1 MAFSPRSPWSRSK
14 KPDIYSTVVVHDDE
28 DDARGGAAARA
39 EDDDDDDP
47 SALPP
52 LLQRLP
58 KDFGGASFDDDDDP
72 YSSDLDD
79 ASLSATVV
87 IKRTFIRHSG
97 GPPSPRESVSGTFIR
112 HTRGSSSPHESFS
125 GTFIHHTSSASSP
138 RDSASGAGAGFG
150 SSFITPS
157 SGQAEED
164 RQPSLLMQQQQSRR
178 KASMS
183 SLPDSVTREDPST
196 KYELLHELGKGS
208 YGAVYK
214 ARDLR
219 TQELVAVKIISLTEG
234 TQKAPW
240 LDAAGSRRYT
250 ECWLELKIQG
260 KRPRSQE
267 NERTPA
273 NLKNGREQQTCK
285 TRGGCGA
292 SLLGAHIE
300 EGYED
305 IRGEIEMLQQCSHP
319 NVVRYFGSY
328 QGEEYLWI
336 VMEYC
341 GGGSVAD
348 LIGIT
353 EEPLDEPQ
361 IAYIC
366 RETLKGLAYLH
377 TIFKVHR
384 DIKGGNIL
392 LTEQGEVKL
401 GDFGVAAQ
409 LTRTMSKRNTFIGTP
424 HWMAP
429 EVIQESRYDGKV
441 TSPSLPPSSLSQS
454 NISGAV
460 DVWALGVSA
469 IEMAEGMPPRSTVHP
484 MRVIFMISSEPA
496 PMLEDKEKWSLLFHD
511 FIAKC
516 LTKDARLRPPAIEML
531 KHKFIE
537 KCNTGASKML
547 AKIKEA
553 KIIRETAVQNQL
565 PDSDDAMDATV
576 RINEDY
582 GETVPTN
589 SQSTH
594 ETKNDGSGGDF
605 GTMIVHPEDGDE
617 AAESSIFPR
626 AEFIP
631 GLGSINSFTHDP
643 KRAELISKFWAE
655 STAESDAS
663 KERDLYGLP
672 DIQEPK
678 TMPRSTGTVK
688 HHKGVEGTVLR
699 HDITASP
706 GVASTMNKLSS
717 SPSRKAFSVQ
727 DKLWSIYA
735 AGNTVP
741 IPFLK
746 AIDISP
752 LALVSDSVAGN
763 GPAGSSTTD
772 ALEAVRELFSGDGQ
786 AKKGRKGQNEAPLPP
801 GVHDRLTTSPTLM
814 NLAQALAYHKTCYED
829 MPLQDSQAT
838 EEQQTIQNLCDTL
851 RTILSQNLT
860 QYRMRTN
867 RCKEEEEKLRLAH
880 KETSRILSDLEEG
893 SNVQAANVGF
903 CRVIKLAKHDAGKLV
918 FATVALLV
926 ASLSNLLVPKY
937 GGKIIDIVSRDV
949 QRPEDKA
956 QALADVNGT
965 ILYIVLIVVT
975 GSVCTALRAWLFNS
989 ASERVVARLRQDLF
1003 SHLEIAFF
1011 DVTRTGELLSRL
1023 SEDTQIIKNAATTN
1037 LSEALRNLTTTAIGL
1052 GFMFSTSWKLTL
1064 LALVIVPVISVA
1076 VRKFGRFLR
1085 ELSHQ
1090 TQAAAAVASSIA
1102 EESFGAIRTVRAFAQ
1117 EPHEISRYGGKVNET
1132 LKLGLKQAK
1141 VVGLFSGGLN
1151 AASTLSVVVVVIYGA
1166 NLTINGYMTTGSLTS
1181 FILYSLTGLYTTVMK
1196 ASGASRRVFQLLD
1209 RVSSMTNTGDK
1220 CPKIENEGEVEL
1232 DDVWFAYPSR
1242 PSHMI
1247 LKGITLKLAP
1257 GSKVALVGPSGG
1269 GKTTIANLIERFYDP
1284 LKGRILLNGV
1294 PLVEISHQ
1302 YLHQKVS
1309 IVSQEPTLFNCSI
1322 EENIAYGLEGKA
1334 SSADV
1339 ENAAKMANAHDFIC
1353 SFPDQYKTVVGE
1365 RGIRL
1370 SGGQKQRVAI
1380 ARALLM
1386 NPRVLLLDEA
1396 TSALDAESEYLVQ
1409 DAMDSLM
1416 KGRTVLV
1423 IAHRLSTV
1431 KSADTV
1437 AVISEGQI
1445 VERGTHDELLE
1456 RDGIY
1461 TALVKRQLQL
1471 PKFEGTANGTAEI
1484 EPSSNGQ

>member
-1 MAFSPRSPWSRSK
+1 MVREMRINTAPRGNR
-14 KPDIYSTVVVHDDE
+14 V
-28 DDARGGAAARA
+28 
-39 EDDDDDDP
+39 
-47 SALPP
+47 P
-52 LLQRLP
+52 LL
-58 KDFGGASFDDDDDP
+58 
-72 YSSDLDD
+72 
-79 ASLSATVV
+79 
-87 IKRTFIRHSG
+87 
-97 GPPSPRESVSGTFIR
+97 
-112 HTRGSSSPHESFS
+112 
-125 GTFIHHTSSASSP
+125 
-138 RDSASGAGAGFG
+138 
-150 SSFITPS
+150 
-157 SGQAEED
+157 
-164 RQPSLLMQQQQSRR
+164 
-178 KASMS
+178 
-183 SLPDSVTREDPST
+183 
-196 KYELLHELGKGS
+196 
-208 YGAVYK
+208 
-214 ARDLR
+214 
-219 TQELVAVKIISLTEG
+219 
-234 TQKAPW
+234 
-240 LDAAGSRRYT
+240 
-250 ECWLELKIQG
+250 
-260 KRPRSQE
+260 
-267 NERTPA
+267 N
-273 NLKNGREQQTCK
+273 NG
-285 TRGGCGA
+285 
-292 SLLGAHIE
+292 
-300 EGYED
+300 
-305 IRGEIEMLQQCSHP
+305 
-319 NVVRYFGSY
+319 
-328 QGEEYLWI
+328 
-336 VMEYC
+336 
-341 GGGSVAD
+341 
-348 LIGIT
+348 
-353 EEPLDEPQ
+353 
-361 IAYIC
+361 
-366 RETLKGLAYLH
+366 
-377 TIFKVHR
+377 
-384 DIKGGNIL
+384 
-392 LTEQGEVKL
+392 
-401 GDFGVAAQ
+401 
-409 LTRTMSKRNTFIGTP
+409 
-424 HWMAP
+424 
-429 EVIQESRYDGKV
+429 
-441 TSPSLPPSSLSQS
+441 
-454 NISGAV
+454 
-460 DVWALGVSA
+460 
-469 IEMAEGMPPRSTVHP
+469 
-484 MRVIFMISSEPA
+484 
-496 PMLEDKEKWSLLFHD
+496 
-511 FIAKC
+511 
-516 LTKDARLRPPAIEML
+516 
-531 KHKFIE
+531 
-537 KCNTGASKML
+537 
-547 AKIKEA
+547 
-553 KIIRETAVQNQL
+553 
-565 PDSDDAMDATV
+565 
-576 RINEDY
+576 
-582 GETVPTN
+582 
-589 SQSTH
+589 
-594 ETKNDGSGGDF
+594 
-605 GTMIVHPEDGDE
+605 
-617 AAESSIFPR
+617 
-626 AEFIP
+626 
-631 GLGSINSFTHDP
+631 
-643 KRAELISKFWAE
+643 
-655 STAESDAS
+655 
-663 KERDLYGLP
+663 
-672 DIQEPK
+672 
-678 TMPRSTGTVK
+678 
-688 HHKGVEGTVLR
+688 
-699 HDITASP
+699 
-706 GVASTMNKLSS
+706 
-717 SPSRKAFSVQ
+717 
-727 DKLWSIYA
+727 
-735 AGNTVP
+735 
-741 IPFLK
+741 
-746 AIDISP
+746 
-752 LALVSDSVAGN
+752 
-763 GPAGSSTTD
+763 
-772 ALEAVRELFSGDGQ
+772 
-786 AKKGRKGQNEAPLPP
+786 
-801 GVHDRLTTSPTLM
+801 
-814 NLAQALAYHKTCYED
+814 
-829 MPLQDSQAT
+829 
-838 EEQQTIQNLCDTL
+838 
-851 RTILSQNLT
+851 
-860 QYRMRTN
+860 
-867 RCKEEEEKLRLAH
+867 
-880 KETSRILSDLEEG
+880 ETSRILSDLEEG

-918 FATVALLV
+918 FATMALLV

-1003 SHLEIAFF
+1003 SHLVNQEIAFF

-1052 GFMFSTSWKLTL
+1052 GFMV

-1181 FILYSLTGLYTTVMK
+1181 FILYSLTVGSSVSALSGLYTTVMK

-1209 RVSSMTNTGDK
+1209 RVSSMTNTGNK

-1334 SSADV
+1334 SSSDV

-1456 RDGIY
+1456 CDGIY

-1471 PKFEGTANGTAEI
+1471 PKFEGTANGTAEV